1 MFRSLAPTTLP
12 GKLFAGLLIW
22 FVVVVFAWGL
32 RPMTDHLPVRCIDP
46 DAAAESDGIGGR
58 FDRTGRDGTDAEG
71 DAAGDSDGDSADGA
85 DDDDVG
91 CAEDEA
97 DSIAVSCHA
106 PLSFDDSPRGELPSP
121 EEGWAYERG
130 ACDIPVQSAAQL
142 MGLNA
147 VTVAISGA
155 GFAWWATRRSVSG

>member
-32 RPMTDHLPVRCIDP
+32 RPMTDHVPVRCIDP
-46 DAAAESDGIGGR
+46 DAAAEVDGIGGR
-58 FDRTGRDGTDAEG
+58 FDRTGRDG
-71 DAAGDSDGDSADGA
+71 DSADGA
-85 DDDDVG
+85 DEDDVG

-106 PLSFDDSPRGELPSP
+106 PLSFDDSPRGELPTP

-142 MGLNA
+142 
-147 VTVAISGA
+147 
-155 GFAWWATRRSVSG
+155 